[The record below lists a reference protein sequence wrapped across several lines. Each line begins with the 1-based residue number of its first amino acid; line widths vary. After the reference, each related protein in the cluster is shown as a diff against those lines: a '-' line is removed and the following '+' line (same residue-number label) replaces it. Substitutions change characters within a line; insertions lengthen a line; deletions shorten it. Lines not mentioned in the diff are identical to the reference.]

1 MILMWWKIRN
11 DLGSGIIT
19 VAVDEIATGNIPC
32 AIIRQL
38 LMEMVVLWMVTK
50 KGADT
55 STFTAEI
62 IDVDT
67 RDNYLLMLNDAI
79 QYLHHKAVNGRIRDA
94 KNEKVRIDYFRALV
108 YAISTANGVY
118 KDKQLDKMEKDIE
131 MLKNMYIEDSG
142 KPDGNK
148 LSPTAQAELDEI
160 DAKIEKFKEKS
171 D

>member
-1 MILMWWKIRN
+1 
-11 DLGSGIIT
+11 
-19 VAVDEIATGNIPC
+19 
-32 AIIRQL
+32 
-38 LMEMVVLWMVTK
+38 MVTK